1 MRSGETVHQ
10 MTNNINIR
18 YGDRTIT
25 AEFPPGCRVKV
36 VGRRPSE
43 DPNESAILARAIAE
57 PLGAPPLG
65 DFLKGACSP
74 LVVVNDGTR
83 STPTGRIMTELMP
96 VLSQGPAWK
105 VIVAT
110 GLHRAPS
117 EPEMRHIFGDSM
129 ALVRDRVLIHNGND
143 DSSLTTVGS
152 INGAVKVN
160 RAVTEA
166 DRLVLINSVEP
177 HFFAGFTGGR
187 KSVLPG
193 LAGHESIER
202 SHAGA
207 VTLAAAPLRVAGNP
221 VREFIHKH
229 TAFLDPAR
237 VWSIQV
243 VLDREDRIASA
254 YAGDLDKTFE
264 SACAAA
270 RKYYAVRLQRHYDLI
285 LSVVHPPLDINLYQA
300 FKGWELSQIGVRD
313 GGALI
318 FTAPCSEGVG
328 SSFYQKLCEMFPNE
342 SEWPGL
348 EKRPYTMGLH
358 KFVRTARAKAR
369 YRLMAVTG
377 MPTAEVARYGFE
389 AFSSLD
395 DAIRTAVSH
404 VGADADV
411 LVVEDAA
418 VTTLTYD
425 DK

>member
-1 MRSGETVHQ
+1 VTHS
-10 MTNNINIR
+10 INIR

-57 PLGAPPLG
+57 PLDAPPLG
-65 DFLKGACSP
+65 DFLKGACYP

-83 STPTGRIMTELMP
+83 STPTGRIMAELMP
-96 VLSQGPAWK
+96 VLSQAPAWK

-117 EPEMRHIFGDSM
+117 ELEMRHIFGDC
-129 ALVRDRVLIHNGND
+129 LDIVRHRVLIHNGYD
-143 DSSLTTVGS
+143 ESSLTTVESVHGT
-152 INGAVKVN
+152 VKVN
-160 RAVTEA
+160 RAVAGA

-187 KSVLPG
+187 KSVIPG
-193 LAGHESIER
+193 LAGRESIER

-237 VWSIQV
+237 IWSIQV
-243 VLDREDRIASA
+243 VLDRDDRIAAA
-254 YAGDLDKTFE
+254 YAGGVDKSFE
-264 SACAAA
+264 SACTAA
-270 RKYYAVRLQRHYDLI
+270 RKYYAVRLDRHYDLL

-318 FTAPCSEGVG
+318 FTAPCREGVG
-328 SSFYQKLCEMFPNE
+328 SSFYEKLCDMFPNE
-342 SEWPGL
+342 SDWPGL
-348 EKRPYTMGLH
+348 EARPYTLGLH

-377 MPTAEVARYGFE
+377 MPAAEIERYGFE

-425 DK
+425 AK